1 MTSFSLLLAVVVVVQ
16 FPLLDLL
23 GYVSRGVFALSLAVS
38 IAALYGVTIVC
49 GWYPSRLAT
58 RVQPAEALRYE

>member
-1 MTSFSLLLAVVVVVQ
+1 VQ

-23 GYVSRGVFALSLAVS
+23 GYVRPAVFAASLAVS
-38 IAALYGVTIVC
+38 IAALYGVTLVC

-58 RVQPAEALRYE
+58 RVPPAEALRYE